1 MAKKRQRIDTM
12 IDSHL
17 WMRRKE
23 ARMDRRPLTL
33 DCVPDE
39 LLAECGLRRGAVMT
53 PHYCC
58 TDPAAVLVP
67 LADVVGPMQRKLN
80 RDDLAKI
87 LRGFRD
93 GDDIPPVLAF
103 CEPDPPGIRLIHG
116 AHRWRASLAFGF
128 AQIPAISVD
137 RWEAEEA
144 GYQRP
149 SPSSGSTR

>member
-1 MAKKRQRIDTM
+1 
-12 IDSHL
+12 
-17 WMRRKE
+17 
-23 ARMDRRPLTL
+23 MDRRPLTL

-39 LLAECGLRRGAVMT
+39 LLAECGLRRGAAMT

-103 CEPDPPGIRLIHG
+103 CEPDPPGIHLIHG
-116 AHRWRASLAFGF
+116 CGPQKLNSPVDTPIGNETVG
-128 AQIPAISVD
+128 SV
-137 RWEAEEA
+137 A
-144 GYQRP
+144 
-149 SPSSGSTR
+149 